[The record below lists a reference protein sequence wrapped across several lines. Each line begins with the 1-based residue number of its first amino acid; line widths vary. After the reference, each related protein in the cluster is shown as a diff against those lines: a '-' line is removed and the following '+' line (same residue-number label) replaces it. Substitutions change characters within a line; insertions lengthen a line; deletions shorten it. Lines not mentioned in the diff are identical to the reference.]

1 MGKSRTTA
9 RFGGWIILAA
19 AMLAAVT
26 VTAYALTR
34 GNGHAPPKR
43 PLAVAVHNA
52 LKAKPVSGVSARFTV
67 TQHLIPG
74 TSKLLSTSPL
84 LGASGR
90 VWASGHRVKLD
101 IRSALGRVVLG
112 FDGKTLTL
120 YDPKSHSAYRLPLPH
135 NASQKADTAKK
146 HEVSGGVPSIA
157 DITKA
162 IKEAGKAVSFS
173 GAMPGVIAGQG
184 AYTVKISAKHDS
196 GLIGPL
202 AIAWDAAHGTPLQL
216 ALYSKHSSTPAIA
229 FTVTHINYGK
239 LPARDMQLRMPHNTK
254 ITTVHLPSKSE
265 LQGAVSHL
273 QKRGKK
279 QLKAS
284 STGAIRLPAAL
295 AGMARVQTHAA
306 GFGSV
311 AIYGK
316 GLGSILVIAHRTTGG
331 QAGMASGAT
340 SMLPSTVSV
349 NGARGHELATTLG
362 TFLTFTRGGVS
373 YTVLASQ
380 PASTVL
386 AAARALP

>member
-43 PLAVAVHNA
+43 PLAVAIHNA
-52 LKAKPVSGVSARFTV
+52 LKSKPVSGVSARFTV

-74 TSKLLSTSPL
+74 TSKLLATSPIM
-84 LGASGR
+84 GASGR

-101 IRSALGRVVLG
+101 IRSALGRVVLA

-120 YDPKSHSAYRLPLPH
+120 YDPKSHSAYRLPIPH
-135 NASQKADTAKK
+135 HASQQADTAK
-146 HEVSGGVPSIA
+146 HESSGGVPSIA

-202 AIAWDAAHGTPLQL
+202 AIAWDAANGTPLQV
-216 ALYSKHSSTPAIA
+216 ALYSRHSSTPAIA

-239 LPARDMQLRMPHNTK
+239 LPERDMLLRMPHGTK
-254 ITTVHLPSKSE
+254 VTTVHLPSQSE
-265 LQGAVSHL
+265 LHQAVSHL
-273 QKRGKK
+273 KKRAHK
-279 QLKAS
+279 QLQAS
-284 STGAIRLPAAL
+284 STATVRLPATL
-295 AGMARVQTHAA
+295 AGMPRAVVHAA

-311 AIYGK
+311 AVYGK
-316 GLGSILVIAHRTTGG
+316 GLGSIVVIAHRTTGD
-331 QAGMASGAT
+331 QAGMASNAG
-340 SMLPSTVSV
+340 SMLPTKISV
-349 NGARGHELATTLG
+349 NGAAGHELATTLG

>member
-19 AMLAAVT
+19 VMLAAVT

-43 PLAVAVHNA
+43 PLAVAIHNA
-52 LKAKPVSGVSARFTV
+52 LESKPVSGVSARFTV
-67 TQHLIPG
+67 TQHLLPG

-101 IRSALGRVVLG
+101 IRSALGRVVLA

-120 YDPKSHSAYRLPLPH
+120 YDPKSHSAYRLPIPH
-135 NASQKADTAKK
+135 HASKQADTAK
-146 HEVSGGVPSIA
+146 HESSGGVPSIA

-202 AIAWDAAHGTPLQL
+202 AIAWDAANGTPLQV
-216 ALYSKHSSTPAIA
+216 ALYSRHSSTPAIA
-229 FTVTHINYGK
+229 FTVTHITYGK
-239 LPARDMQLRMPHNTK
+239 LPERDMLLRMPHSTK
-254 ITTVHLPSKSE
+254 VTTVHLPSQSE
-265 LQGAVSHL
+265 LHQAVSHL
-273 QKRGKK
+273 KKRAHK
-279 QLKAS
+279 QLQAS
-284 STGAIRLPAAL
+284 STATIRLPATL
-295 AGMARVQTHAA
+295 AGMPRAVTHAA

-311 AIYGK
+311 AVYGK
-316 GLGSILVIAHRTTGG
+316 GLGSIVVIAHRTTGD
-331 QAGMASGAT
+331 QAGMASNAT
-340 SMLPSTVSV
+340 SMLPTTVSV
-349 NGARGHELATTLG
+349 NGASGHELATTLG
-362 TFLTFTRGGVS
+362 TFLTFSRGGVS